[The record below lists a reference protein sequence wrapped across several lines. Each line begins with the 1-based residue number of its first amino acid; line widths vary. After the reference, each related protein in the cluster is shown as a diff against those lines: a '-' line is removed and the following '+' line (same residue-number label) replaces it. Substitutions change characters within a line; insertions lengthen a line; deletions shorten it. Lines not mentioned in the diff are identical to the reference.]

1 MAITSLKRDFV
12 DSPNIVRMETTNTLA
27 EVETDGYLATQV
39 DIIADINSGTWTWLP
54 SDLVLC
60 YASDGLQ
67 LFTLNADLDDFVV
80 YSTAGN
86 GAVTLPVVSGN
97 FTVFDGTLGALQDLG
112 YLPSDAT
119 KTNVVMAGSAVVA
132 NRFAKFVDTAGT
144 IDDTAGA
151 ATNLGNI
158 LAGASG
164 TAGTLTSFPA
174 TAANGSLILA
184 AINAGGAFNT
194 TISNSVMGQSSV
206 ISIPDPGA
214 ATANFLL
221 SASAGTQSIT
231 AGNLSVAGS
240 ITSVAGNITSGSSGD
255 AGTFISFPGT
265 AANGTLILAAVNAGA
280 AFNTTISNGAMGQST
295 VYTIGDIGAATGGI
309 PVSTGAIRMK
319 MVADAAV
326 AGGSATQNVVDA
338 FCTAASVVLAIWQTQ
353 ANPAVIQT
361 VVPGAGSFD
370 VISDA
375 DAGAGTLNYV
385 IFK

>member
-206 ISIPDPGA
+206 ISIPDPGV